1 MIDQEMA
8 KRFFF
13 YSSIID
19 IVQIFGETELG
30 SCEVDEEAVAQY
42 CMSDK
47 FLFDNF
53 TNYTKEDMY
62 QKITDDILNG
72 MPVWEF
78 LKVSDWTK
86 QMLERSFVEEK
97 ELKYRELCKKYK
109 CYTCQ
114 YYKAVETGIGLH
126 ESCSYKKENKI
137 RGREIKNW
145 KKTRDYFHPQKKCA
159 NYAAID
165 TL

>member
-1 MIDQEMA
+1 MIDKEMA

-13 YSSIID
+13 YSSVID

-42 CMSDK
+42 CMSDR
-47 FLFDNF
+47 FWSDNF
-53 TNYTKEDMY
+53 TGCNKEDFY
-62 QKITDDILNG
+62 QKITDDILSG

-86 QMLERSFVEEK
+86 RMLEQSFVEEK
-97 ELKYRELCKKYK
+97 ELKWRELCKKYK

-114 YYKAVETGIGLH
+114 FYNAVETGIGLH
-126 ESCSYKKENKI
+126 ESCTYEKEQQKNRREFRDWRVRRDCFEPQEKCINYSAKK
-137 RGREIKNW
+137 
-145 KKTRDYFHPQKKCA
+145 
-159 NYAAID
+159 
-165 TL
+165 